1 MSSTEISAV
10 DQSEVAMLLGALL
23 GNTSEDTIKVPFLKV
38 QYEPEDK
45 QGRDVKRGTFLLSD
59 SETPVYATTAKIRV
73 LAQHF
78 QYRESDPQTY
88 KIVNKTVLMDDMRK
102 REPRDMKGG
111 MRCGRPDAKTLRQLS
126 DEDQQMWRKRVQ
138 AFRILRGIVTMEG
151 VNADGEKV
159 KIENQ
164 PFQMFLKGINFIP
177 FEDSVV
183 KALPYG
189 KGMTDVWVDL
199 STTKKGKAFII
210 DFAVD
215 HKEPAVMDTDTV
227 DTLRVFYDMA
237 KQENER
243 IETGYKNA
251 HMESE
256 AFGAAS
262 SAINGYAADLE
273 ADLN

>member
-10 DQSEVAMLLGALL
+10 DQSEVAMLLGALQ

-199 STTKKGKAFII
+199 LTTKKGKAFII
-210 DFAVD
+210 DFSVD

-262 SAINGYAADLE
+262 SAIDGYAADLE

>member
-1 MSSTEISAV
+1 MSTELSAV
-10 DQSEVAMLLGALL
+10 DQTEVAMLLGALQ
-23 GNTSEDTIKVPFLKV
+23 GSTTEDTIKVPFLKV

-59 SETPVYATTAKIRV
+59 SEDPIYAATAKIRI

-126 DEDQQMWRKRVQ
+126 DEDQSMWRGRVK

-151 VNADGEKV
+151 TNAEGKTVKV
-159 KIENQ
+159 EDQ
-164 PFQMFLKGINFIP
+164 PFQMFLKGSNFMP

-189 KGMTDVWVDL
+189 KGMTDVWIDMT
-199 STTKKGKAFII
+199 TTKKGKAFII

-215 HKEPAVMDTDTV
+215 HKTGAVMDTDTV

-237 KQENER
+237 KQENSR

-251 HMESE
+251 HMETE
-256 AFGAAS
+256 AFGAAGD
-262 SAINGYAADLE
+262 ALEGYATDLAD
-273 ADLN
+273 DLN

>member
-1 MSSTEISAV
+1 MSSTELSAV
-10 DQSEVAMLLGALL
+10 DQSEVAMLLGALQ

-59 SETPVYATTAKIRV
+59 SENPVYATTAKIRV

-151 VNADGEKV
+151 KNADGETVKV
-159 KIENQ
+159 ENQ

-177 FEDSVV
+177 FEDSVI
-183 KALPYG
+183 KALPHG
-189 KGMTDVWVDL
+189 KGMTDIWVDL

-210 DFAVD
+210 DFAAD
-215 HKEPAVMDTDTV
+215 YNTPAVMDTDTV

-237 KQENER
+237 KQENQR

-251 HMESE
+251 HLESE
-256 AFGAAS
+256 AFGSAS
-262 SAINGYAADLE
+262 DAINGYAEDLE